1 MQSPQPA
8 PSTREV
14 HEELV
19 LRLYGQLL
27 LWALPLTSNNREQA
41 EDLVHDVLV
50 QFELS
55 CDPQSIRNLD
65 GYLFTML
72 KNLHLAR
79 VRHTA
84 QGHSVDLSILDYE
97 SAELG
102 LVNHGDVR
110 LRLQVQDELRRVC
123 QYACLRR
130 ETSKA
135 GSVLI
140 LRFFHGY
147 YPSEIARI
155 LQISR
160 HAVDEQL
167 RLARAEARLFLDNPD
182 RLQFLSGVEFEPA
195 MRPQLRNA
203 LKTSDILT
211 DLRDSIFRTSR
222 GECLPAAEL
231 KEIYDKDNGHMRE
244 ASRSAHVVSC
254 AVCLEEV
261 NKILGLPPLEDRYP
275 TDLLEPEKT
284 DRSDKGGPSVP
295 KNGGG
300 SGGGTASRSA
310 IKRHRRE
317 MKKVREH
324 RPQELRVA
332 VNGFILGSQRVGL
345 ELNEQTLS
353 IKGEE
358 KIGFIEVL
366 SEQGVRLLF
375 LNVDAPP
382 DGGVEHRAWVGL
394 SEGREL
400 ELRLNFRSAWPT
412 VNVVYSDPTVA
423 SLPSAIIE
431 ITPRQSEES
440 QISKVEIDAQN
451 SEPTV
456 HSLPEKVSRI
466 SARFSA
472 LMARLIRRGK
482 NLDVWKLDLRRFA
495 LPGAAI
501 AAVALI
507 AVAALLVLTSR
518 SPGPPVKV
526 SAGELLARSTAADDA
541 LIAGSDQV
549 IHRSIAFEAR
559 EVRKLDR
566 LTGRGGISAS
576 DGLLMARRRIDI
588 WRSAETGV
596 SARRVYDERNQL
608 IAGQWATSDGKQT
621 IYHHQQKPRHEAE
634 TDSSI
639 ASLLADERVWQLDVS
654 AEEFSALIADNDLA
668 HVEERRNAYVIRYEA
683 AGADKTETA
692 FSASSSGA
700 ATLIGATLS
709 LSKADLHA
717 TELILL
723 VRKGE
728 DLQSDNRQ
736 WFEYS
741 FTEISFER
749 HASSSVAPGVFEPEP
764 ELTGNHTKTIT
775 SSIRRLVIPPPAIPA
790 APVATAALEIQ
801 VLDLLNRI
809 GADLGQEVV
818 VTRIPGEV
826 LRLEAVVDTE
836 QRKREIM
843 SALAPVADNLAVQMQ
858 IETAAEAQQR
868 TAKQP
873 AVATTGF
880 STTETVTVNAIAV
893 HAEVRRYVLARG
905 LPEHQVETEVGR
917 VANQVLM
924 RSHRAMLHVWALKSL
939 VGRFSL
945 EDLETL
951 DGEAHAQWLGMVG
964 AHAHEFQREAQGLRR
979 ELASIFNA
987 PNGGSSQGR
996 GENGGD
1002 TQLAQTISLLISQ
1015 ASANHE
1021 VVQSAFTVSAG
1032 GNSVSAITTPQFWQS
1047 LDLANQLA
1055 GQIQNA
1061 ASSSR

>member
-8 PSTREV
+8 PSTRQV

-79 VRHTA
+79 VRHAA
-84 QGHSVDLSILDYE
+84 QAHSVDLSILDYE

-155 LQISR
+155 LQMSR

-167 RLARAEARLFLDNPD
+167 RLARAEARLFLDDPD
-182 RLQFLSGVEFEPA
+182 RLQFLSGVEFETA
-195 MRPQLRNA
+195 MRPQPRNA
-203 LKTSDILT
+203 LKTSDILI
-211 DLRDSIFRTSR
+211 DLRDLIFRTSR
-222 GECLPAAEL
+222 GECLSTAEL
-231 KEIYDKDNGHMRE
+231 QEIYEKLNGQMRE
-244 ASRSAHVVSC
+244 ASTSAHVVSC
-254 AVCLEEV
+254 AVCLEKV
-261 NKILGLPPLEDRYP
+261 NKILGLPALEDRYP

-284 DRSDKGGPSVP
+284 DRSDKGGPSLP
-295 KNGGG
+295 KDGGG
-300 SGGGTASRSA
+300 SGGGTASSSA

-324 RPQELRVA
+324 RPLELRIA

-345 ELNEQTLS
+345 EVNEQTLS

-382 DGGVEHRAWVGL
+382 DGGVEHRASVGL

-400 ELRLNFRSAWPT
+400 ELSLNFSGPWPT
-412 VNVVYSDPTVA
+412 VNVVYSDPTA
-423 SLPSAIIE
+423 APLPGAIIQT
-431 ITPRQSEES
+431 TPRHSEES
-440 QISKVEIDAQN
+440 QISKVKINGQN
-451 SEPTV
+451 SESAV
-456 HSLPEKVSRI
+456 HSLPEKTSRI
-466 SARFSA
+466 SARQSA
-472 LMARLIRRGK
+472 WIARLVRYGE
-482 NLDVWKLDLRRFA
+482 NLVVWRPDLRRFA
-495 LPGAAI
+495 LPGAI

-507 AVAALLVLTSR
+507 GLAILLVVTLR
-518 SPGPPVKV
+518 SSGPPVKL
-526 SAGELLARSTAADDA
+526 SAGDLLARSAAADDA
-541 LIAGSDQV
+541 LTGSGYV
-549 IHRSIAFEAR
+549 VHRSIAFEAR
-559 EVRKLDR
+559 EIRKLDR
-566 LTGRGGISAS
+566 PTGQVGTSAS
-576 DGLLMARRRIDI
+576 DDVLIARRRIDI
-588 WRSAETGV
+588 WQSAEKGV

-608 IAGQWATSDGKQT
+608 IAGQWATSEGKQT

-634 TDSSI
+634 SFRSI
-639 ASLLADERVWQLDVS
+639 ESLLAKEGVWRLDVS
-654 AEEFSALIADNDLA
+654 AEEFSALIAGNVQP
-668 HVEERRNAYVIRYEA
+668 HVEERWNAYVIRYEA
-683 AGADKTETA
+683 AGATTETA
-692 FSASSSGA
+692 SSASSTDG

-717 TELILL
+717 TELIVL
-723 VRKGE
+723 VRKSE
-728 DLQSDNRQ
+728 DSQSGNRQ

-741 FTEISFER
+741 FTEMSFER
-749 HASSSVAPGVFEPEP
+749 HAASSVAPGVFEPEQ
-764 ELTGNHTKTIT
+764 ELTGNHAETIT
-775 SSIRRLVIPPPAIPA
+775 SSIRPPVIPPPTTPTV
-790 APVATAALEIQ
+790 PVATAALELQ
-801 VLDLLNRI
+801 VLALLNRI

-843 SALAPVADNLAVQMQ
+843 NALAPVADNLAVQMQ
-858 IETAAEAQQR
+858 IETSAEAQQR

-873 AVATTGF
+873 TVTTTGII
-880 STTETVTVNAIAV
+880 TTETVTANSIAV
-893 HAEVRRYVLARG
+893 HAEVRRYLLARG

-939 VGRFSL
+939 VGRFSA
-945 EDLETL
+945 EELETL
-951 DGEAHAQWLGMVG
+951 DTEARAKWLGMVR

-979 ELASIFNA
+979 ELASIFNE
-987 PNGGSSQGR
+987 PDGGGSQTL
-996 GENGGD
+996 GERAD
-1002 TQLAQTISLLISQ
+1002 DALLAQTINLLISR

-1021 VVQSAFTVSAG
+1021 VVRSAFTVSTG
-1032 GNSVSAITTPQFWQS
+1032 GNSFSAITTPQFWQS
-1047 LDLANQLA
+1047 LDLASQLA
-1055 GQIQNA
+1055 SQIQNA
-1061 ASSSR
+1061 TLSSR